1 MAGSGTGPTKVG
13 MAEKERAER
22 TFWWRKPEDERAVKG
37 DGKRPTLP
45 WAFLSAFP
53 GVQPLSF
60 SHVPPSGFWGRGE
73 LLALDPWIES

>member
-1 MAGSGTGPTKVG
+1 MAGSGTGPTKVR
-13 MAEKERAER
+13 MAERERAER

-73 LLALDPWIES
+73 LLALGPWIES